1 MLSIKNNIY
10 RYLLP
15 NLLEIQRTSYCWFLE
30 KGLVYELENFSAV
43 QDYLGEIELSFS
55 SKFYTIK
62 MPKYRLEEARRRDT
76 TYSIRIYS
84 LATLKYLDN
93 SEVKKKRSFSW

>member
-1 MLSIKNNIY
+1 MHNLNQNIY
-10 RYLLP
+10 KCLLP
-15 NLLEIQRTSYCWFLE
+15 NLLEIQRVSFCWFLE

-62 MPKYRLEEARRRDT
+62 MPKYRLE
-76 TYSIRIYS
+76 
-84 LATLKYLDN
+84 
-93 SEVKKKRSFSW
+93 